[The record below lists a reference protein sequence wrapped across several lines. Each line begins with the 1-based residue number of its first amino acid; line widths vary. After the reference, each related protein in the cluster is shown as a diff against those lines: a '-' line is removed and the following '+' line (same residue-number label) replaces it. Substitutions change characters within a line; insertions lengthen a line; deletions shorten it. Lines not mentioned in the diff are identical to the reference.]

1 MSLKSVR
8 MKNNMKPSFYY
19 SAYPLKAIEK
29 AVIEAKNGEPSPR
42 LKALLG
48 GNSTPTT
55 RIRVHPMTNPY
66 KSVLNVLRPRTRK
79 AKDIEPDGKGWFHH
93 YE

>member
-1 MSLKSVR
+1 

-19 SAYPLKAIEK
+19 SAYPLKAIEQ
-29 AVIEAKNGEPSPR
+29 AVVAAKNGEPSPK
-42 LKALLG
+42 LKALL
-48 GNSTPTT
+48 SDTPQPKS

-66 KSVLNVLRPRTRK
+66 KSVLKALTPRFK
-79 AKDIEPDGKGWFHH
+79 KVKEIEPIGKDWFVN

>member
-1 MSLKSVR
+1 

-29 AVIEAKNGEPSPR
+29 AVAEAKNGEPSPR

-48 GNSTPTT
+48 NDSKPTT

-66 KSVLNVLRPRTRK
+66 KSVLNALRPRTKK
-79 AKDIEPDGKGWFHH
+79 AKDIEPDEKGWFRH